1 MNRAERDYI
10 SYLNTHNLSAQGQ
23 HAEKIEIQYLAR
35 KLSGEMEG
43 YFMAIKNVEIAKSAL
58 DLQRP
63 LLQAIDKPIY
73 PLERT
78 NPPSAIMA
86 LILGI
91 IIGFVLGVVL
101 VIGQKLGK
109 DLWKNNKQ
117 KILDNFNGNTNNDS
131 TSLESKLPT
140 P

>member
-1 MNRAERDYI
+1 
-10 SYLNTHNLSAQGQ
+10 
-23 HAEKIEIQYLAR
+23 
-35 KLSGEMEG
+35 MEG

-101 VIGQKLGK
+101 VIGQKLGR